1 MYDFLLVAGVVLWL
15 GLGAWYLR
23 QPAASAYHPVTW
35 YFIFQ
40 GVLFT
45 LRPILARVYGFDQ
58 IYRAAQFMPSAYD
71 KIVVL
76 LGADVAF
83 VVFVVLCVRIG
94 REPFTAAPGARQRD
108 EEPRFTPSLWVTLAL
123 CLPPALLSLAATLGE
138 RFSDTATTMIRDA
151 RSGIVVNTTNNGYFT
166 DALLMLMPI
175 IMLVAWAGRFRWWS
189 LIPLALFVIAKAGT
203 GGRWPF
209 VMTTIA
215 VSLYWMY
222 GRRLRWFPPRAVL
235 AAVPLVGLFTIIGAD
250 RGAGLRAVLTGQ
262 QVTTA
267 ENYFD
272 SRPLEPMDYANMEFF
287 EFLVHIVPAKTG
299 TYDYFLSN
307 LQVLTEPVPRVLW
320 PGKPLGA
327 PITRFYIYDYAPAIG
342 MTWSIAGVGWLEAGW
357 LGIVAWTALFAWF
370 YGALYR
376 WFVRSDQNR
385 YKTAVYMLALAITL
399 QTFRDGLL
407 LTILKTSFF
416 PMVPIL
422 VWRALRFLDA
432 PAAVARR
439 DVRPT

>member
-23 QPAASAYHPVTW
+23 QPAASAYHPATW

-45 LRPILARVYGFDQ
+45 LRPILARIYGFDQ
-58 IYRAAQFMPSAYD
+58 IYRAAQFTPSPHD
-71 KIVVL
+71 KTVAL
-76 LGADVAF
+76 LGADLAF
-83 VVFVVLCVRIG
+83 AIFVLLSVRVG
-94 REPFTAAPGARQRD
+94 REPFTVAPGARRRD
-108 EEPRFTPSLWVTLAL
+108 AAPRFTPSLWLTFTL
-123 CLPPALLSLAATLGE
+123 CLPPALLSLTAKLGE
-138 RFSDTATTMIRDA
+138 RFSDAATTMVLDA
-151 RSGIVVNTTNNGYFT
+151 RTGALVNTTNNGYFT
-166 DALLMLMPI
+166 DAVLMLMPL
-175 IMLVAWAGRFRWWS
+175 IMLAAWAGRFRLWS
-189 LIPLALFVIAKAGT
+189 LIPLALFVVAKAGT

-222 GRRLRWFPPRAVL
+222 GRRLRWFPPRALL
-235 AAVPLVGLFTIIGAD
+235 AALPIVALFTIVGAD
-250 RGAGLRAVLTGQ
+250 RGAGLRALVTGQ

-267 ENYFD
+267 DDYFT

-320 PGKPLGA
+320 RGKPLGA
-327 PITRFYIYDYAPAIG
+327 PITRFYLYDYGPAIG
-342 MTWSIAGVGWLEAGW
+342 MTWSIAGVGWMEAGW
-357 LGIVAWTALFAWF
+357 LGIVVWTALFGWF

-376 WFVRSDQNR
+376 WFVRSDQSR
-385 YKTAVYMLALAITL
+385 YKAAVYMLALAITL
-399 QTFRDGLL
+399 QTYRDGVL
-407 LTILKTSFF
+407 LTVLKTSFY
-416 PMVPIL
+416 PMLPIL
-422 VWRALRFLDA
+422 IWRALRVLDA
-432 PAAVARR
+432 PGAEARR
-439 DVRPT
+439 GLRPT